1 MILYNVTTNVEAT
14 AHEEWLDWMLTA
26 HIPDVMSTGMFLEF
40 HILKV
45 ISDDESGGHTYSVQ
59 YLCASMEKYQQYEDI
74 YAPALRADFIGRYKD
89 KSVSFRTLLEV
100 IK

>member
-14 AHEEWLDWMLTA
+14 VHEEWLQWMLNS
-26 HIPDVMSTGMFLEF
+26 HIPDVMTTGMFLEF

-74 YAPALRADFIGRYKD
+74 YAPALRADFIARYKD

>member
-1 MILYNVTTNVEAT
+1 MILYNVTTNVDASI
-14 AHEEWLDWMLTA
+14 HEEWLEWMLNS
-26 HIPDVMSTGMFLEF
+26 HIPDVMTTGMFLEY

-45 ISDDESGGHTYSVQ
+45 MSEDESGGHTYSVQ
-59 YLCASMEKYQQYEDI
+59 YLCSSMEKYQQYEDI
-74 YAPALRADFIGRYKD
+74 FAPALRADFIARYKD